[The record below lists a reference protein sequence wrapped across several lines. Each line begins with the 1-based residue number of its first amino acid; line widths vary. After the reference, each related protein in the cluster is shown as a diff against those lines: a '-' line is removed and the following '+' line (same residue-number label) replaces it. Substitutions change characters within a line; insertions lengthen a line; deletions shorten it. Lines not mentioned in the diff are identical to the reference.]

1 MDLST
6 LANLASV
13 ISSLAVLVSL
23 AYLALQMRQSARIQ
37 RSKMDR
43 GRAEQVGAWLQHI
56 AQADTAALI
65 LRGHAGD
72 ATLDAVECHRYLW
85 SMYPLFLHFEDSYYQ
100 HRDGML
106 GDDQYASILGHL
118 RSQSS
123 TPGFRALWQHVRSR
137 FPGEFAGFVD
147 SVMREVAP
155 TSNEVSGWIETWKSA
170 ARSPDAIASGTVPV
184 APVQE
189 AAISRPAI
197 PTTTPSP

>member
-13 ISSLAVLVSL
+13 VSSLAVLVSL

-56 AQADTAALI
+56 AQADTAPLI
-65 LRGHAGD
+65 LRGHTGD
-72 ATLDAVECHRYLW
+72 PTLDAVECHRYLW
-85 SMYPLFLHFEDSYYQ
+85 SMYPLLLHFEDSYYQ

-123 TPGFRALWQHVRSR
+123 TPGFRALWRHVRGR
-137 FPGEFAGFVD
+137 FPAQFAGFAD
-147 SVMREVAP
+147 SVMCEIAP
-155 TSNEVSGWIETWKSA
+155 SSDEVSGWIETWKSA
-170 ARSPDAIASGTVPV
+170 AHQPDAATAAPPAESPV
-184 APVQE
+184 K
-189 AAISRPAI
+189 RPATP
-197 PTTTPSP
+197 PTAPSP

>member
-1 MDLST
+1 MELST
-6 LANLASV
+6 LVNIASV

-72 ATLDAVECHRYLW
+72 PTLDAVECHRYLW

-123 TPGFRALWQHVRSR
+123 TPGFRALWQHVRDR
-137 FPGEFAGFVD
+137 FPSKFAGFVD
-147 SVMREVAP
+147 SVMREVSS
-155 TSNEVSGWIETWKSA
+155 TSSEVSGWIETWKSA
-170 ARSPDAIASGTVPV
+170 SRPADAIATSPVLV
-184 APVQE
+184 APTHETRVNL
-189 AAISRPAI
+189 STV